1 MSTAPAAP
9 PLTSPEA
16 PWSVAVVSEK
26 VRGWI
31 ARLGDVWVEGQ
42 VVQFRERPGAWMQY
56 LTLRDVDEK
65 VSVTVS
71 VQSAVLQASTARVE
85 EGARVVVH
93 AKPDFY
99 KGNGSFSLRA
109 AEIRP
114 VGVGELL
121 ARIEHLRGV
130 LAAEGLFDD
139 ARKVRL
145 PFLPR
150 VVGLVTG
157 RNSDAK
163 HDVMKNAQARWP
175 QVRFAVREV
184 AVQGVSAVRE
194 VRNAIAE
201 LDAMP
206 DVEVIV
212 VARGGGALEDLLPFS
227 DEALVRAAAACVTPL
242 VSAIGHEQDSPLL
255 DLVADLRAS
264 TPTDAA
270 KRIVPDVAEERRR
283 LDDARRAMR
292 RALRG
297 RVDRE
302 QHGLDG
308 IRSRPV
314 LARPES
320 MVDSRERDVRYAIS
334 HARHLL
340 NAALLQASGDVG
352 RLEAQVRA
360 LSPAS
365 TLERG
370 YAVVQRADGH
380 VVREP
385 ADAAAGTRVRL
396 RLARGEL
403 AATVDEEPL
412 FSNADLD

>member
-1 MSTAPAAP
+1 MRHAGLVSTAPAAAP
-9 PLTSPEA
+9 PTSPEA

-26 VRGWI
+26 IRGWI

-42 VVQFRERPGAWMQY
+42 IIQFRERPGAWMQY

-71 VQSAVLQASTARVE
+71 VLSSVLQASTATLE

-99 KGNGSFSLRA
+99 KGNGSLTLRA
-109 AEIRP
+109 AEIRA

-121 ARIEHLRGV
+121 ARIEHLRRV

-139 ARKVRL
+139 SRKVPL
-145 PFLPR
+145 PFLPH

-184 AVQGVSAVRE
+184 AVQGASAVRE
-194 VRNAIAE
+194 VRDAIAE
-201 LDAMP
+201 LDALP
-206 DVEVIV
+206 EVEVIV

-227 DEALVRAAAACVTPL
+227 DEALVRAAAACRTPL

-255 DLVADLRAS
+255 DLVADVRAS

-270 KRIVPDVAEERRR
+270 KHVVPDVAEERRR
-283 LDDARRAMR
+283 IEQARRSMR
-292 RALRG
+292 HALRA
-297 RVDRE
+297 RLDRE

-308 IRSRPV
+308 VRSRPV
-314 LARPES
+314 LARPLT
-320 MVDSRERDVRYAIS
+320 MVESRERDVAHTVR

-340 NAALLQASGDVG
+340 NAALLAASGEVG

-380 VVREP
+380 VVRAP
-385 ADAAAGTRVRL
+385 DDAAPGTPVRL

-403 AATVDEEPL
+403 AATVDGE
-412 FSNADLD
+412 A

>member
-1 MSTAPAAP
+1 VASPTHA
-9 PLTSPEA
+9 PLTTPDA

-42 VVQFRERPGAWMQY
+42 VVQFTERPGAWMQY
-56 LTLRDVDEK
+56 LTLRDVDAEASL
-65 VSVTVS
+65 SVKIPTR
-71 VQSAVLQASTARVE
+71 VLAASTAKVE
-85 EGARVVVH
+85 KGARVVVH
-93 AKPDFY
+93 AKPDFWTV
-99 KGNGSFSLRA
+99 NGSFSLQA
-109 AEIRP
+109 DEVRP

-121 ARIEHLRGV
+121 ARIEHLRRI

-163 HDVMKNAQARWP
+163 HDVMRNAQLRWP
-175 QVRFAVREV
+175 QVRFEVREV
-184 AVQGVSAVRE
+184 AVQGTSAVRE
-194 VRNAIAE
+194 VRAAIAE
-201 LDAMP
+201 LDALP
-206 DVEVIV
+206 EVEVIV

-227 DEALVRAAAACVTPL
+227 DEALVRAAAACRTPL
-242 VSAIGHEQDSPLL
+242 VSAIGHEQDNPLL

-270 KRIVPDVAEERRR
+270 KRVVPDVAEERRR
-283 LDDARRAMR
+283 VDQARRMMR
-292 RALRG
+292 HTLRG
-297 RVDRE
+297 RLERE

-308 IRSRPV
+308 MRSRPV

-320 MVDSRERDVRYAIS
+320 MIEHRERDIQHRIA
-334 HARHLL
+334 HARHVL
-340 NAALLQASGDVG
+340 NAALLRASGEIG
-352 RLEAQVRA
+352 RLEAQVCA

-370 YAVVQRADGH
+370 YAVVQRDDGH
-380 VVREP
+380 VVRSP
-385 ADAAAGTRVRL
+385 DDAAAGTRVRL
-396 RLARGEL
+396 RLAQGEL
-403 AATVDEEPL
+403 GATVD
-412 FSNADLD
+412 ART

>member
-1 MSTAPAAP
+1 MTSPTPAP
-9 PLTSPEA
+9 PTSPDA

-42 VVQFRERPGAWMQY
+42 VVQFRQRPGAWMQY

-71 VQSAVLQASTARVE
+71 VQTSVLQASTATVE

-93 AKPDFY
+93 AKPDFF

-121 ARIEHLRGV
+121 ARIEHLRRV
-130 LAAEGLFDD
+130 LAAEGLFDES
-139 ARKVRL
+139 RKVRL
-145 PFLPR
+145 PFLPH

-175 QVRFAVREV
+175 QVRFEVREV
-184 AVQGVSAVRE
+184 AVQGTSAVRE
-194 VRNAIAE
+194 VKAAIAE
-201 LDAMP
+201 LDALP
-206 DVEVIV
+206 EVEVIV

-227 DEALVRAAAACVTPL
+227 DESLVRAAAACRTPL
-242 VSAIGHEQDSPLL
+242 VSAIGHEQDAPLL

-270 KRIVPDVAEERRR
+270 KRVVPDVAEERRR
-283 LDDARRAMR
+283 VDQARATMRHAVRA
-292 RALRG
+292 

-302 QHGLDG
+302 QHGLDSV
-308 IRSRPV
+308 RSRPV
-314 LARPES
+314 LARPQS
-320 MVDSRERDVRYAIS
+320 MVESRERDIAYRVT
-334 HARHLL
+334 HARHVL
-340 NAALLQASGDVG
+340 NAALLTASGEVG

-380 VVREP
+380 VVRSP
-385 ADAAAGTRVRL
+385 DDAGPGTAVRL

-403 AATVDEEPL
+403 DATVGDG
-412 FSNADLD
+412 A